1 MVGSHKMVRVAK
13 VAPSQQLGVT
23 GVARAHLDDL
33 DAPTRLTRVAAV
45 GMLLQTFGC
54 LADRATARAHAGAMR

>member
-1 MVGSHKMVRVAK
+1 MVRVAK

-45 GMLLQTFGC
+45 GMPL
-54 LADRATARAHAGAMR
+54 